1 MALHPLQELQ
11 ELEINGN
18 SDGNYDPVYLS
29 HFTRLTKISII
40 MPRLSVLSQLFAWLP
55 LTAQSLNSFT
65 LICRVCVTNH
75 VVPA

>member
-1 MALHPLQELQ
+1 MALHSLQELQ

-18 SDGNYDPVYLS
+18 SDGSYDPVYLS

-40 MPRLSVLSQLFAWLP
+40 MPKIPILSQLTAWLP
-55 LTAQSLNSFT
+55 LTAQSLKSFT
-65 LICRVCVTNH
+65 LICRVRGINH